1 MEVLPFPN
9 TVQGEYNRTYCKIKA
24 GAKDSMPTVP
34 VPLTSEEEAALIA
47 QAKAQGVSVNSLVR
61 KAVLQMISSSSGTS
75 LQAALPLTAEE
86 FDKAFDEIA
95 DLIPKD
101 APTLSDAALSR
112 ENIYTRE
119 DDWNL
124 NR

>member
-1 MEVLPFPN
+1 
-9 TVQGEYNRTYCKIKA
+9 
-24 GAKDSMPTVP
+24 MPTVP

-47 QAKAQGVSVNSLVR
+47 QAKAQGVSVASLVR

>member
-1 MEVLPFPN
+1 
-9 TVQGEYNRTYCKIKA
+9 
-24 GAKDSMPTVP
+24 MPTVP

-47 QAKAQGVSVNSLVR
+47 QAKAQGVSVDSLVR
-61 KAVLQMISSSSGTS
+61 KAILQIISSDSTLSA
-75 LQAALPLTAEE
+75 QPAFPLTAEE

-95 DLIPKD
+95 DLILENVP
-101 APTLSDAALSR
+101 PLSDAALSR
-112 ENIYTRE
+112 ESIYTRE

>member
-1 MEVLPFPN
+1 MLLTIATLRRCCQRKQRQSSGGCPPEW
-9 TVQGEYNRTYCKIKA
+9 
-24 GAKDSMPTVP
+24 TVP

-47 QAKAQGVSVNSLVR
+47 QAKAQGVSVDSLVR
-61 KAVLQMISSSSGTS
+61 KAVLQIISSGSTLSI
-75 LQAALPLTAEE
+75 QPAFPLTAEE

-95 DLIPKD
+95 DLIPENV
-101 APTLSDAALSR
+101 PPLSDAALTR
-112 ENIYTRE
+112 ESIYTRE

>member
-1 MEVLPFPN
+1 
-9 TVQGEYNRTYCKIKA
+9 
-24 GAKDSMPTVP
+24 MPTVP

-47 QAKAQGVSVNSLVR
+47 QAKAQGVSVDSLVR
-61 KAVLQMISSSSGTS
+61 KAVLELISPSTS
-75 LQAALPLTAEE
+75 LQPAFPLTPEE

-101 APTLSDAALSR
+101 TPPLSDAALSR
-112 ENIYTRE
+112 ESIYTRE